1 MAMLSF
7 LLLPRTFS
15 QLPSAVCQFKVSI
28 EVELS
33 RLPTLSA
40 VMECSEQS
48 LPGPAINEESAENE
62 TGSRQ
67 IKEETVF
74 VDVGGVMRVDMQNK
88 IGFSRMIKNSGQ
100 AMTRDEMREDRRRR
114 RSGEVWEEVR
124 VKEENSET
132 GATLGGDPVAAEGE
146 VEEQVGPSEE
156 GDDQDKELMLVK
168 YNKYT
173 WPGLIDGRE
182 DNGQLLVKLFDKVGL
197 SQGKLRLVDQDAV
210 TEFDY
215 TEDLQR
221 IVKVSNNTE
230 LKTAFKKALSYK
242 R

>member
-1 MAMLSF
+1 
-7 LLLPRTFS
+7 
-15 QLPSAVCQFKVSI
+15 
-28 EVELS
+28 
-33 RLPTLSA
+33 
-40 VMECSEQS
+40 
-48 LPGPAINEESAENE
+48 
-62 TGSRQ
+62 
-67 IKEETVF
+67 
-74 VDVGGVMRVDMQNK
+74 
-88 IGFSRMIKNSGQ
+88 
-100 AMTRDEMREDRRRR
+100 
-114 RSGEVWEEVR
+114 
-124 VKEENSET
+124 
-132 GATLGGDPVAAEGE
+132 
-146 VEEQVGPSEE
+146 
-156 GDDQDKELMLVK
+156 MLVK

-230 LKTAFKKALSYK
+230 LKTAFKKALSYN